1 MLAFRAITL
10 LLIAAVAVCLAAFVA
25 TQDRRWLQRAWLILR
40 WIGIVGLGFVAVL
53 LLERL
58 VLLL

>member
-1 MLAFRAITL
+1 MLAFRAIAL

-25 TQDRRWLQRAWLILR
+25 TRDRRWLQRAGLILR
-40 WIGIVGLGFVAVL
+40 WIGVVSLAFVAVL